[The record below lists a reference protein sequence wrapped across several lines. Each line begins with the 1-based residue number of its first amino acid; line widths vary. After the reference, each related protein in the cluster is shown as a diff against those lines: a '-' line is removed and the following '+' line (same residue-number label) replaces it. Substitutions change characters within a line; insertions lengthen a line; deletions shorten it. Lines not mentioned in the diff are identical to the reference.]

1 MKHHLL
7 IPALLI
13 ILLTSCTNQP
23 KNVADTTTGA
33 DQTVTTQNNQQGLV
47 TTCYMAMIGKD
58 TMLLQVRRFDNVAT
72 GELSYLFHEKDRQ
85 TGEFDAR
92 IMGDTLIGE
101 YIFDSEGTSS
111 SRQIV
116 FLLKGDTAIEGY
128 GEVEEKNGGMV
139 YTDIRKLEFGKG
151 LNLNKVACPN

>member
-13 ILLTSCTNQP
+13 ILLTSCNNQP
-23 KNVADTTTGA
+23 KNVAETTTSA
-33 DQTVTTQNNQQGLV
+33 DPTVTTENNQQGLV
-47 TTCYMAMIGKD
+47 TTCYMGLIGKD

-72 GELSYLFHEKDRQ
+72 GDLSYLFHEKDRQ

-111 SRQIV
+111 SRQIA
-116 FLLKGDTAIEGY
+116 FLLKGDTAVEGY
-128 GEVEEKNGGMV
+128 GEVEEKDGGMV
-139 YTDIRKLEFGKG
+139 FTDLKKLEFGKG

>member
-7 IPALLI
+7 IIVPI
-13 ILLTSCTNQP
+13 VILLTSCNNQP
-23 KNVADTTTGA
+23 KASAESTNTADSNA
-33 DQTVTTQNNQQGLV
+33 VENKMNGLE
-47 TTCYMAMIGKD
+47 TTCYMGLIGKD

-72 GELSYLFHEKDRQ
+72 GELAYLFHEKDRQ

-111 SRQIV
+111 SRQIA
-116 FLLKGDTAIEGY
+116 FLLKGDTAVEGY

-139 YTDIRKLEFGKG
+139 FTDLKKIEFGKG
-151 LNLNKVACPN
+151 LNLTKVTCPN